1 MIYLDA
7 AATTFQ
13 KPRTVSKA
21 VERAFHYMTTPGRG
35 GYPAAKLA
43 AETLFRCRSE
53 AAQLFGAP
61 NEEAVVFTTNATHA
75 LNIAIKTL
83 VHPGDHVVVSGYE
96 HNAVMRPLYGMKT
109 VHIHKASAPLFD
121 QDEILRNFA
130 ELITSDISCVICT
143 HVSNVFGF
151 ILPIEKIA
159 LLCRER
165 NVPLI
170 IDASQSAGILP
181 VNLRSSGAAF
191 IAMPGH
197 KGLYGPQGTGI
208 LLCATEAVPLIEGGT
223 GSMSANMEMPEFLP
237 DRLEAGTQNVCGIA
251 GLLEGIRFVRKTEVH
266 KIEKYERELIHFL
279 QAGLCALPELI
290 VYGSKTGQNQSGVLS
305 FAVKDADCEQVA
317 SYLAKR
323 GIAVRA
329 GLHCA
334 PCAHE
339 TAGTLNCGTV
349 RVSVSAFNTEQEIR
363 VFLGVIKEFLIRK
376 DA

>member
-1 MIYLDA
+1 
-7 AATTFQ
+7 
-13 KPRTVSKA
+13 
-21 VERAFHYMTTPGRG
+21 
-35 GYPAAKLA
+35 
-43 AETLFRCRSE
+43 
-53 AAQLFGAP
+53 
-61 NEEAVVFTTNATHA
+61 
-75 LNIAIKTL
+75 
-83 VHPGDHVVVSGYE
+83 
-96 HNAVMRPLYGMKT
+96 
-109 VHIHKASAPLFD
+109 
-121 QDEILRNFA
+121 
-130 ELITSDISCVICT
+130 
-143 HVSNVFGF
+143 
-151 ILPIEKIA
+151 
-159 LLCRER
+159 
-165 NVPLI
+165 
-170 IDASQSAGILP
+170 
-181 VNLRSSGAAF
+181 
-191 IAMPGH
+191 
-197 KGLYGPQGTGI
+197 
-208 LLCATEAVPLIEGGT
+208 
-223 GSMSANMEMPEFLP
+223 MSANMEMPEFLP

-305 FAVKDADCEQVA
+305 FAVKDTDCEQVA